1 MHTPRSGDLII
12 ARPFKAGKRAGESL
26 RRVATVDNWIHPE
39 FQRRVW
45 AYLGGMARRQEKQG
59 IQYNERPC
67 GDERE
72 DHSNVATRRTAL
84 NFSPNRALKGPA
96 TVAGPLRGPLPRS
109 ECTNSSGRPSFPRRG
124 APYGLQRVLEFSQ

>member
-59 IQYNERPC
+59 IEYNERPC

-72 DHSNVATRRTAL
+72 DHSTVATRRAAL

-96 TVAGPLRGPLPRS
+96 TVTWPLRGPAPRGNVQ
-109 ECTNSSGRPSFPRRG
+109 TQVTGGTPVPRW
-124 APYGLQRVLEFSQ
+124 LSWH